1 MKSIL
6 LNKVSK
12 KHKKVIFNLRNNKI
26 KYYYKNNSKYY
37 KEFNNIINNN
47 LKNRGIIRYNMKNKL
62 DDVFKEK

>member
-37 KEFNNIINNN
+37 KEYNNIINNN

>member
-12 KHKKVIFNLRNNKI
+12 KHKKVIFNLCNNKI

-37 KEFNNIINNN
+37 KEYNNIINNN

>member
-6 LNKVSK
+6 LNKLSK

-37 KEFNNIINNN
+37 KEYNNIINNN

>member
-26 KYYYKNNSKYY
+26 KYYYKNNSKYF
-37 KEFNNIINNN
+37 KEYNNIINNN